1 MAAHV
6 LGLLANWRSPL
17 TCVENTVAP
26 FLAGFFPESHLT
38 ELGYLVLL
46 QAFVNLPDDDNGC
59 FFFFSFSLHIFQEQ
73 SLNVIQINLFR
84 TLPSSNT

>member
-59 FFFFSFSLHIFQEQ
+59 FFFFLVFPYIFSK
-73 SLNVIQINLFR
+73 NNL
-84 TLPSSNT
+84 